1 VTGESTDVPVAG
13 IFFYVGNVP
22 NTAFVSETVEL
33 DEAGYVMTDQNLESS
48 VPGIFAAGDV
58 RANRFKQVIIAAAE
72 GALASAGAQRYL
84 ESIGRGPLM
93 VIAVVD
99 GMGGSIGTQIVLG
112 LRQSLPE
119 DTEIMA
125 LGTNAIATGSMMKA
139 KATRGA
145 TGENAI
151 AFSIK
156 EADVIMGSLSIVVPN
171 SMMGEV
177 SPAIAAAVAA
187 ARGRKVLLPISN
199 PPLDLLG
206 LNKKPLQALIKD
218 AVELVRDIYGLPTEQ
233 QEGPDV

>member
-1 VTGESTDVPVAG
+1 
-13 IFFYVGNVP
+13 
-22 NTAFVSETVEL
+22 
-33 DEAGYVMTDQNLESS
+33 
-48 VPGIFAAGDV
+48 
-58 RANRFKQVIIAAAE
+58 
-72 GALASAGAQRYL
+72 
-84 ESIGRGPLM
+84 M

-119 DTEIMA
+119 DIEIMA

-156 EADVIMGSLSIVVPN
+156 KADVIMGSLSIVVPN

-177 SPAIAAAVAA
+177 SPAIATAVASA
-187 ARGRKVLLPISN
+187 PGRKVLLPISN
-199 PPLDLLG
+199 PPLEVLG
-206 LNKKPLQALIKD
+206 TAKKPLQALIKD
-218 AVELVRDIYGLPTEQ
+218 AVELVRGIYGLPTEP

>member
-1 VTGESTDVPVAG
+1 
-13 IFFYVGNVP
+13 
-22 NTAFVSETVEL
+22 
-33 DEAGYVMTDQNLESS
+33 
-48 VPGIFAAGDV
+48 
-58 RANRFKQVIIAAAE
+58 
-72 GALASAGAQRYL
+72 
-84 ESIGRGPLM
+84 
-93 VIAVVD
+93 
-99 GMGGSIGTQIVLG
+99 MGGSIGTQIVLG

-206 LNKKPLQALIKD
+206 MNKKPLQALIKD